1 MIKTGSY
8 FAYNINI
15 WYFCSAKKLKKHII
29 MKILKLIIPC
39 IILTINILQATD
51 NPLWLRYP
59 SISPDGTQIAFCYK
73 GDIYTAP
80 VTGGEAKQITMHVAH
95 DYMPVWS
102 PDGKSIAFAS
112 NRFGNFD
119 IYITS
124 ATGGNATR
132 LTTFSGAES
141 PYSFTPDGK
150 SVVIGAKIQAPVASV
165 AFPSAV
171 MAELYKI
178 PVSGGRP
185 EQIIATPAENIFF
198 AKNGQSFVF
207 QDRKGQEDRFRK
219 HHKSSV
225 TRNIWLYDIAAKKF
239 TELIADNNENTN
251 PVLSPD
257 NSTVYFL
264 SERSG
269 NNNVHSFQLNNPS
282 NVTKLTDF
290 KVNPVRFLSI
300 ANNGTLCFGYDG
312 EIYTM
317 PTNGKPQKLSVK
329 IVEDEKRNDIEALSN
344 QNISTRDISS
354 DGKQVAS
361 VMRGEIFVSSTDYKY
376 TKQITNSATQDNM
389 PSFSADG
396 KSLVYASE
404 KSGIWS
410 LYIAK
415 ISRPEEMYFFNATL
429 IDEEPLFKP
438 SETERMYPKYSP
450 DGNEIAFIEDRKQLM
465 VYNIADKKVR
475 RITDGSGHPNSSG
488 EVDYEWSPDGKWFTI
503 VYTANKH
510 EPYYDIGLVSAQGGE
525 VFNLTGSGYTNSNP
539 RWVLEGNA
547 ILFSS
552 ERYGMRNHASWGSLN
567 DAMIIFMNQKAYDKF
582 RLNEDDYKLLQEEE
596 KALKNDKKEPE
607 AKADSTKKSSKDIIV
622 ELKNIEDR
630 IIRITPNSSELGGAI
645 LTNEGDK
652 LYYLAS
658 FEKGYDLWSINT
670 RTRETKLEIK
680 DAGNGQLV
688 LDKEGKVLYLLGR
701 SPQKI
706 TLASNKKEPITI
718 AARMDLDLAA
728 EREYMFN
735 HVWTQELK
743 RFYVKEMH
751 GVDWNLMKK
760 TYYKFLPYIN
770 NNFDFAELLS
780 EFLGE
785 LNTSHTGGRYTPQ
798 PQNPDAT
805 AVLGLLYSWNYNKD
819 GLLIDE
825 VIEKGPFDNANTKVK
840 AGCVIE
846 AINGEKILAGK
857 DYFSLLNKQAGQNTL
872 VSLHNPA
879 TGERWSEVI
888 KPITQAAQN
897 DLLYR
902 RWVKMR
908 EADVERLSGGRL
920 GYVHIQSMGDPSFR
934 SIYSDILGRFNN
946 KEAIVIDIRFNGGG
960 RLHEDLEILFS
971 GQKYFTQVIRDVES
985 CDMPS
990 RRWNKPS
997 IMLVGEASYSN
1008 AHGSPWVYRKMNIG
1022 KLVGMPV
1029 PGTMTSVSW
1038 ETLQDPTLVFGIP
1051 IVGYKLPDGSYLE
1064 NQQLEPDF
1072 KVANAPDRIVTG
1084 QDQQLE
1090 KAVAELLRELKK

>member
-1 MIKTGSY
+1 
-8 FAYNINI
+8 
-15 WYFCSAKKLKKHII
+15 
-29 MKILKLIIPC
+29 MKIFNLFITC
-39 IILTINILQATD
+39 FVLTLQVLQATD
-51 NPLWLRYP
+51 NPLWMRYP
-59 SISPDGTQIAFCYK
+59 AISPDGSQIAFCYK
-73 GDIYTAP
+73 GDIYTVP
-80 VTGGEAKQITMHVAH
+80 VSGGEAKQITMHIAH

-102 PDGKSIAFAS
+102 PDSKSLAFAS

-119 IYITS
+119 LYITS
-124 ATGGNATR
+124 AAGGNVKR

-141 PYSFTPDGK
+141 PYAFTPDGK
-150 SVVIGAKIQAPVASV
+150 FVVFAAKIQAPAASA
-165 AFPSAV
+165 AFPSPI
-171 MAELYKI
+171 MSELYKVS
-178 PVSGGRP
+178 VSGGRP
-185 EQIIATPAENIFF
+185 EQLIATPAENIFF
-198 AKNGQSFVF
+198 AKDGQQFIF
-207 QDRKGQEDRFRK
+207 QDRKGPEDRLRK

-225 TRNIWLYDIAAKKF
+225 TRNIWMYDITAKKF

-269 NNNVHSFQLNNPS
+269 TYNVHSFLLNNPA
-282 NVTKLTDF
+282 NITQVTNF

-312 EIYTM
+312 EIYTLS
-317 PTNGKPQKLSVK
+317 PNGKPQKLSVK
-329 IVEDEKRNDIEALSN
+329 IVEEEKRNEVEALSN
-344 QNISTRDISS
+344 QNVVTQTVSA
-354 DGKQVAS
+354 DGKQIAS
-361 VMRGEIFVSSTDYKY
+361 VMRGDIFVSSTDYKY
-376 TKQITNSATQDNM
+376 TKRITYSATQNTM

-404 KSGIWS
+404 KSGVWS

-415 ISRPEEMYFFNATL
+415 INRPEESYFFNATL
-429 IDEEPLFKP
+429 IDDEPLFKP
-438 SETERMYPKYSP
+438 SETERIYPKYSP
-450 DGNEIAFIEDRKQLM
+450 DGKEIAFIEDRNQLM
-465 VYNIADKKVR
+465 VYNIADKKIR
-475 RITDGSGHPNSSG
+475 QITDGSGNPNSSG
-488 EVDYEWSPDGKWFTI
+488 DVEYEWSPDGKWFTI
-503 VYTANKH
+503 VYTPNKH
-510 EPYYDIGLVSAQGGE
+510 DPYTDIGIVSAQGGE
-525 VFNLTGSGYTNSNP
+525 VFNLTNSGYISSNP
-539 RWVLEGNA
+539 HWVLEGNA

-552 ERYGMRNHASWGSLN
+552 DRYGMRNHASWGSLD
-567 DAMIIFMNQKAYDKF
+567 DAMIVFMNQKAYDKF
-582 RLNEDDYKLLQEEE
+582 RLSDDDYKLLQEEE
-596 KALKNDKKEPE
+596 KAKKKDKKESE
-607 AKADSTKKSSKDIIV
+607 TKTDSIQKSTKDIVV

-630 IIRITPNSSELGGAI
+630 ILRITPNSSELGDAI

-680 DAGNGQLV
+680 DAGNAPLV
-688 LDKEGKVLYLLGR
+688 LDKEGKTLYLLGKN
-701 SPQKI
+701 PQKI
-706 TLASNKKEPITI
+706 TLSSNKKEPILV

-743 RFYVKEMH
+743 RFYTKDMH
-751 GVDWNLMKK
+751 GTDWNLMKK
-760 TYYKFLPYIN
+760 IYSKFLPYIN

-780 EFLGE
+780 EILGE
-785 LNTSHTGGRYTPQ
+785 LNTSHTGGRYSPQ

-805 AVLGLLYSWNYNKD
+805 AALGLLFSWNYNKD
-819 GLLIDE
+819 GLWIDE
-825 VIEKGPFDNANTKVK
+825 VIEKGPFDNADSKVK
-840 AGCVIE
+840 AGCILE
-846 AINGEKILAGK
+846 AINGEKILAGQ
-857 DYFSLLNKQAGQNTL
+857 DYYLLLNKQVSQNTL
-872 VSLHNPA
+872 ISFYNP
-879 TGERWSEVI
+879 TTQERWNEVI
-888 KPITQAAQN
+888 KPISQTVQN
-897 DLLYR
+897 DLMYK

-934 SIYSDILGRFNN
+934 SIYSDILGKFNN
-946 KEAIVIDIRFNGGG
+946 KEAIVIDTRFNGGG

-971 GQKYFTQVIRDVES
+971 GHKYFTQVIRGVES

-990 RRWNKPS
+990 LRWNKPS
-997 IMLVGEASYSN
+997 IMIVGEANYSN
-1008 AHGSPWVYRKMNIG
+1008 AHGSPWVYKHTNIG

-1051 IVGYKLPDGSYLE
+1051 IVGYRLPDGSYLE

-1072 KVANAPDRIVTG
+1072 KIANAPDRIVSG

-1090 KAVAELLRELKK
+1090 KAVEELLKQLVAKK